1 MGQGFIKRGV
11 FFIRSSLEEVVLGQR
26 FLKKRVVLEEE
37 VSYHGSTVL
46 WHTYDPVI
54 YIDFTDVLSPCSE
67 FMSL

>member
-1 MGQGFIKRGV
+1 M
-11 FFIRSSLEEVVLGQR
+11 VLGQR